1 MIKIGICDDE
11 KISREQL
18 KELLEQFF
26 EKNSLGF
33 QLWEYESGADFL
45 ERGEEIHLL
54 FLDIEMNEMS
64 GIQLKEELQ
73 GYQDNF
79 CYEPYGR
86 DAGGIWQECLWIS
99 GETGSVR
106 ETGEVFTAC
115 AEGF

>member
-73 GYQDNF
+73 GTEDIRIIF
-79 CYEPYGR
+79 VTSHMEIGR
-86 DAGGIWQECLWIS
+86 AH
-99 GETGSVR
+99 V
-106 ETGEVFTAC
+106 
-115 AEGF
+115 